1 MEKLKKFE
9 DVDVIASLEA
19 IMKQNTA
26 FYQSDFDIDKRILL
40 EAAARPVAEDKRL
53 LWFSRPSGTCCV
65 RERDVFLK
73 DTRQHNTWRFYGEQT
88 RDKILAYAVELTGTE
103 RGKLKG
109 NLYELD
115 YPQHFRDV
123 AEKSILA
130 DNYTL
135 IYEHGERSQP
145 AGQYFDGN
153 PDPQLGK
160 FERFEALPNDPDA
173 LQALLQEERRSRE
186 QLSPGDFKMHI
197 AALRDGLIETEAR
210 RIVREMKRHD
220 TPNSPNKTHFMAE
233 LSPAFMRLAATKDTD
248 RLFSMLPYKTL
259 SFSKIEGRH
268 GTYALIDKGENR
280 DREIRKPRPSIRAQL
295 KADKAKTAPK
305 KAAAKT
311 KNHDME
317 V

>member
-1 MEKLKKFE
+1 MPEQSKFE
-9 DVDVIASLEA
+9 NVDLFASLEA
-19 IMKQNTA
+19 IMKQNTG
-26 FYQSDFDIDKRILL
+26 FYQSDLDIDKEIIAK
-40 EAAARPVAEDKRL
+40 AAASPHREDKTL
-53 LWFSRPSGTCCV
+53 LWFCRPSGTHCF

-73 DTRQHNTWRFYGEQT
+73 DTAPHNTWRFYMEQT
-88 RDKILAYAVELTGTE
+88 SDRVLAYAIELTGKE
-103 RGKLKG
+103 RGKIKG

-115 YPQHFRDV
+115 YAKHYERV
-123 AEKSILA
+123 KEKELPA
-130 DNYTL
+130 DTVKL
-135 IYEHGERSQP
+135 IYERGEREIP
-145 AGQYFDGN
+145 AGRFFNGN

-173 LQALLQEERRSRE
+173 LQSLLQEERRSRE
-186 QLSPGDFKMHI
+186 QLPPGDFKAHI
-197 AALRDGLIETEAR
+197 TALRDGLIETEAR
-210 RIVREMKRHD
+210 RIVREMKRHYE
-220 TPNSPNKTHFMAE
+220 PNSPNKTHFMAE

-295 KADKAKTAPK
+295 KTDKAKTAPK

>member
-1 MEKLKKFE
+1 MNKFE
-9 DVDVIASLEA
+9 NVDVIASLDA
-19 IMKQNTA
+19 IMRQNTA
-26 FYQSDFDIDKRILL
+26 FYQDDFDIDKRILQ
-40 EAAARPVAEDKRL
+40 EAAARPGAEDRKI

-88 RDKILAYAVELTGTE
+88 RDTVLAYLVELTGKE
-103 RGKLKG
+103 GGKLKG

-115 YPQHFRDV
+115 YEQHFRRV
-123 AEKSILA
+123 IEKSVPA

-135 IYEHGERSQP
+135 VYEHGERSIP

-160 FERFEALPNDPDA
+160 FERFEALPDDPDA
-173 LQALLQEERRSRE
+173 LQSLLQEERRSRE
-186 QLSPGDFKMHI
+186 QLSPGDFKAHI

-210 RIVREMKRHD
+210 RIVREMKRHYE
-220 TPNSPNKTHFMAE
+220 PNSPNKTHFMAE